1 VQVPAEQPAALRFA
15 LALVAAAAIA
25 LLVLAAPA
33 SAETAEEVQAVA
45 AELPTESVPA
55 APSAP
60 PVEPPVEEV
69 TATVTEAASSTATA
83 TEAAATEAA
92 SSTEAV
98 AAVATDSVDAA
109 VESTSAPSPEVSV
122 PTPAS
127 PDVPTTDLSDPV
139 RAAAR
144 TPSVRRVAR
153 LTDDAVDANQLP
165 DVKAPR
171 GDVLSLATPTSSG
184 IGEDRSPALG
194 SSPEPSHDPAP
205 VGAPRFSLP
214 PLTGPS
220 SLDGETDAPLSPL
233 AKDSG
238 EPGGFE
244 APSLVTASGRYL
256 AGLASSMVASAA
268 RGDSDPAARHLND
281 PAPLDGPVPLPG
293 APTAAVSSS
302 GDAFFVPIAS
312 LLALLALVAPAIFRR
327 LREVPNFPAPT
338 PFVCALERPG

>member
-1 VQVPAEQPAALRFA
+1 VQVPAKQPAALRFA
-15 LALVAAAAIA
+15 LALVAAAAVA

-33 SAETAEEVQAVA
+33 SAETVEEVPAVA
-45 AELPTESVPA
+45 ADLPTESVPA
-55 APSAP
+55 PPSAP
-60 PVEPPVEEV
+60 PVEEV
-69 TATVTEAASSTATA
+69 TTTVTEAASSTATA
-83 TEAAATEAA
+83 TDVAATAA
-92 SSTEAV
+92 GSTEAV
-98 AAVATDSVDAA
+98 ATVATDSVDAA
-109 VESTSAPSPEVSV
+109 VESTPAPSPEVSV
-122 PTPAS
+122 PTRPS
-127 PDVPTTDLSDPV
+127 PDVPTADLSDPV

-153 LTDDAVDANQLP
+153 LTDDAVDAPVKQLP
-165 DVKAPR
+165 DVRAPR